1 MLAVATTVSTSVLA
15 GGLLTNT
22 NQNIA
27 FNRNFAREAT
37 IGIDGVYSN
46 PAGVMFLN
54 KGFHLSLNFQNV
66 YQTRS
71 ILSGMTVKQLGA
83 LNEAA
88 LQQTPFYQPFKLN
101 GGDAQGRKEYVGKA
115 SVPILPS
122 FQAAYNTD
130 KWSFQAGF
138 ALVGGGG
145 KASFNDGLGSFERPI
160 SMIPA
165 LLYSKNLGSTT
176 PGYSFDSYLSGHQY
190 IFGMQLG
197 AAYKINENVA
207 VYGGVR
213 VNYVWNK
220 YEGSITNISA
230 NINGTNYP
238 LHEYFGNTANA
249 LETQAKALRA
259 QAQTITDP
267 TTIAKLTAGAD
278 QAEAGA
284 KAMRKQQGEVQD
296 KHLESTQTGWGVTPI
311 IGVDVKLGKWNLASK
326 FEFNTH
332 LNIQND
338 TKRDDTG
345 MFKHG
350 VNTPNDI
357 PALLTLGAQYEITPE
372 VRVMTGWHHYFD
384 KSAKMAN
391 DKQKLLKG
399 DTNEFLLGAEWD
411 VTDKILVSAGT
422 QLTRYGLGNG
432 AYLNDMSFVTSSYS
446 IGFGAKFQ
454 VAKNMHVNV
463 AYFWTN
469 YEKFNKTTEATL
481 GAAQVV
487 NTDEFTR
494 TNKVF
499 GVGLDITF

>member
-1 MLAVATTVSTSVLA
+1 MIRTKLTLLAVATTVSTSVLA

-83 LNEAA
+83 LNETA

-138 ALVGGGG
+138 GLVGGGG

-176 PGYSFDSYLSGHQY
+176 PGYSFDSYLSGRQY

-197 AAYKINENVA
+197 AAYKVNENVA

-220 YEGSITNISA
+220 YEGNITNISA
-230 NINGTNYP
+230 NIKGTNYP
-238 LHEYFGNTANA
+238 LYQYFGTTANT

-259 QAQTITDP
+259 QAQAVTDP
-267 TTIAKLTAGAD
+267 ATIAKLTAGAD
-278 QAEAGA
+278 QAEAG
-284 KAMRKQQGEVQD
+284 
-296 KHLESTQTGWGVTPI
+296 
-311 IGVDVKLGKWNLASK
+311 
-326 FEFNTH
+326 
-332 LNIQND
+332 
-338 TKRDDTG
+338 
-345 MFKHG
+345 
-350 VNTPNDI
+350 VN
-357 PALLTLGAQYEITPE
+357 AL
-372 VRVMTGWHHYFD
+372 R
-384 KSAKMAN
+384 
-391 DKQKLLKG
+391 
-399 DTNEFLLGAEWD
+399 
-411 VTDKILVSAGT
+411 
-422 QLTRYGLGNG
+422 
-432 AYLNDMSFVTSSYS
+432 
-446 IGFGAKFQ
+446 
-454 VAKNMHVNV
+454 
-463 AYFWTN
+463 
-469 YEKFNKTTEATL
+469 
-481 GAAQVV
+481 
-487 NTDEFTR
+487 
-494 TNKVF
+494 NKVKCK
-499 GVGLDITF
+499 ISI

>member
-1 MLAVATTVSTSVLA
+1 MLAVATTVSTSALA

-71 ILSGMTVKQLGA
+71 ILSGITVKQLGA

-138 ALVGGGG
+138 GLVGGGG

-176 PGYSFDSYLSGHQY
+176 PGYSFDSYLSGRQY

-238 LHEYFGNTANA
+238 LHEYFGTTANA
-249 LETQAKALRA
+249 LET
-259 QAQTITDP
+259 
-267 TTIAKLTAGAD
+267 
-278 QAEAGA
+278 
-284 KAMRKQQGEVQD
+284 
-296 KHLESTQTGWGVTPI
+296 
-311 IGVDVKLGKWNLASK
+311 
-326 FEFNTH
+326 
-332 LNIQND
+332 
-338 TKRDDTG
+338 
-345 MFKHG
+345 
-350 VNTPNDI
+350 
-357 PALLTLGAQYEITPE
+357 
-372 VRVMTGWHHYFD
+372 
-384 KSAKMAN
+384 
-391 DKQKLLKG
+391 
-399 DTNEFLLGAEWD
+399 
-411 VTDKILVSAGT
+411 
-422 QLTRYGLGNG
+422 
-432 AYLNDMSFVTSSYS
+432 
-446 IGFGAKFQ
+446 
-454 VAKNMHVNV
+454 
-463 AYFWTN
+463 
-469 YEKFNKTTEATL
+469 
-481 GAAQVV
+481 
-487 NTDEFTR
+487 
-494 TNKVF
+494 
-499 GVGLDITF
+499 